1 MGAVDED
8 PLAPMATREEIEE
21 FLAALVAADR
31 GRAEDVVVRLV
42 ERGWAADDVRLGLIA
57 PTLYEVG
64 ERWARGRL
72 TVGDEHLATGLCDWL
87 LSELA
92 GWEHVPPTGRGTAI
106 VGCSEDELHGLGARI
121 VADMLRERG
130 WRVLYLGAATP
141 ADALEG
147 VVRARRPTLV
157 ALSTT
162 RREDLPR
169 AREAVARVRAGA
181 PDALVAVVGQAY
193 RDPDGDRALVGAD
206 IVATDVRRLLA
217 QLG

>member
-1 MGAVDED
+1 MSPVDED
-8 PLAPMATREEIEE
+8 PLAPVASWDEIEA

-31 GRAEDVVVRLV
+31 GRAEDLVVRLV

-72 TVGDEHLATGLCDWL
+72 SVGDEHLATGLCDWL

-92 GWEHVPPTGRGTAI
+92 GWEHAPATGRGTAV

-121 VADMLRERG
+121 AADMLRERG
-130 WRVLYLGAATP
+130 WRVLFLGAATP
-141 ADALEG
+141 ADALEE
-147 VVRARRPTLV
+147 VVRARRPALV

-169 AREAVARVRAGA
+169 AREAVRRVRAGA
-181 PDALVAVVGQAY
+181 PHALVAVGGQAY
-193 RDPDGDRALVGAD
+193 RDPEGDRALVGAD
-206 IVATDVRRLLA
+206 IVAPDVRRLLE
-217 QLG
+217 QL